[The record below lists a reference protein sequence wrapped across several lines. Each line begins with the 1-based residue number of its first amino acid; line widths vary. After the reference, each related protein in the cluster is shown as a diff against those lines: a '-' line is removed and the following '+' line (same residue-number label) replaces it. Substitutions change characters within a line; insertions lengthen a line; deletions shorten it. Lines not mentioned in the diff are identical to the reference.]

1 MKNTKLLSA
10 FGWAAILEG
19 ISTILLFAN
28 MLIVKRMDPE
38 MGKALVYPIGMVH
51 GLLFV
56 AYTLLLIQ
64 CKIAYRWSLGKS
76 ALYFLLSFVPFGTFW
91 VDKKLKEE
99 KKSLKSLAA

>member
-19 ISTILLFAN
+19 ISYILLFAN
-28 MLIVKRMDPE
+28 MVIVKRMDPE
-38 MGKALVYPIGMVH
+38 MGKTLVYPIGMAH

-56 AYTLLLIQ
+56 AYTLLLAQ
-64 CKIAYRWSLGKS
+64 CKIAYRWSIGKA
-76 ALYFLLSFVPFGTFW
+76 ALYFALSFVPFGTFW

-99 KKSLKSLAA
+99 KKSLNSVAA